1 MKAVM
6 VAARS
11 DRRKHMTSTLITSD
25 ELKDLAI
32 DALQSKFF
40 RVSRD
45 VARLRETCNELPLA
59 EASLRNISAVLSAR
73 KRRAP
78 RP

>member
-1 MKAVM
+1 MKAVI

-11 DRRKHMTSTLITSD
+11 KENTMTSTLITAE
-25 ELKDLAI
+25 ELKDLNI

-45 VARLRETCNELPLA
+45 VAALRETCNELPLA

-73 KRRAP
+73 KLRAP
-78 RP
+78 QP

>member
-1 MKAVM
+1 
-6 VAARS
+6 
-11 DRRKHMTSTLITSD
+11 MTSTLITSD

-45 VARLRETCNELPLA
+45 VARLRETSSELPLA

-73 KRRAP
+73 KLRAP
-78 RP
+78 KP

>member
-1 MKAVM
+1 MKAVI

-11 DRRKHMTSTLITSD
+11 KENPMTSTLITAE
-25 ELKDLAI
+25 ELRDLNI

-45 VARLRETCNELPLA
+45 VARLRETCHVLPLA

-78 RP
+78 KP

>member
-1 MKAVM
+1 MKAVI

-11 DRRKHMTSTLITSD
+11 KEKPMTSTLITAD
-25 ELKDLAI
+25 ELKDLNI

-45 VARLRETCNELPLA
+45 VALLRETCNELPLA
-59 EASLRNISAVLSAR
+59 ESSLRNISAVLSA
-73 KRRAP
+73 KRLRAP
-78 RP
+78 KP